1 MKQIGVKVIAFFLG
15 IVMLFPTIVSAGT
28 ATPGLPLRIEINGEK
43 VTKFSSEPFFDEND
57 VVFVP
62 LSFLADTLHM
72 RVEQSGNEIIIIY
85 DRKKLEF
92 KSGETSY
99 RINEKAGQFKTASVV
114 KEETLFTPL
123 QGICEAFGITYKWDG
138 LVNTSYLIWNGE
150 PDPDVILPGPTPVS
164 SEVSLQQSQLN
175 GNLANFGSVAST
187 EKYHFYVKQS
197 IKQSVLYRYDLK
209 TKQTKQIT
217 SGESI
222 YNLVPYGEWLYF
234 LGDNPGS
241 GSHDAYSLYK
251 IKMDGTKK
259 SIVGKKNDLARVF
272 VIDKGWIY
280 FGNWKDQQRLYKM
293 KLDGSGLKK
302 LGDVSLDYLQ
312 IRGDWLIAADSNVV
326 YIYTTAGQKVAEFYL
341 RGRNMTV
348 VGDNLRMSGF
358 SGEITTIPLKAGS
371 LLQDTLKIKSADV
384 LAQVNEID
392 IEVINY
398 KNNIAYMY
406 FRGTSHI
413 YKMALDDEPKPV
425 PFVTIPKS
433 GSVQEIHIVGNYM
446 YYTVIYTKD
455 GHRIIKRELYRVS
468 LGGQVKPEKLYTVNQ

>member
-15 IVMLFPTIVSAGT
+15 ISMLFPALASAGT
-28 ATPGLPLRIEINGEK
+28 STPGLPLRIEINGEK
-43 VTKFSSEPFFDEND
+43 VTEFSKEPFFDEND

-62 LSFLADTLHM
+62 LSFLSDSLHM

-92 KSGETSY
+92 KSGETLY
-99 RINEKAGQFKTASVV
+99 RVNGKAGQFKTASVV
-114 KEETLFTPL
+114 KEETLFIPL

-187 EKYHFYVKQS
+187 DKYHFYVKQS

-272 VIDKGWIY
+272 IIDKGWIY